1 MGTGVDPEVD
11 WGHQVE
17 PMRQRKVTVGGS
29 EERGFVTLQEPLLEE
44 IPTPDGGD
52 VLDSVY
58 VPSQIHAL
66 ALLIEQQGLSDS
78 LLFPRLWTQVIARGG
93 EATYSGAPSEERL
106 LSLCSGPSVPV
117 GALALSVAT

>member
-1 MGTGVDPEVD
+1 MGTGVDPEID

-17 PMRQRKVTVGGS
+17 PMRQRKVTVGRS
-29 EERGFVTLQEPLLEE
+29 EERGFLTLLEPLLEE

-66 ALLIEQQGLSDS
+66 ALLIEQQGPSDS
-78 LLFPRLWTQVIARGG
+78 LLFPRLWT
-93 EATYSGAPSEERL
+93 
-106 LSLCSGPSVPV
+106 
-117 GALALSVAT
+117 